1 MPQIKAQYIDT
12 GKVYFVYRDLPLT
25 SIHPGAVLASHAAG
39 CAAEQDGFWPMH
51 DQLFAGA
58 TAREWGRGDQADYDT
73 FLAYAR
79 ALGLDDMALDECMH
93 SNRRGPLIEDDMRA
107 ALDRG
112 FQSTPAFLI
121 NGRPLLGA
129 QPFEVFQQ
137 AFDQLLRGE

>member
-25 SIHPGAVLASHAAG
+25 TIHPGALLASHVAG
-39 CAAEQDGFWPMH
+39 CAAEQNRFWPMH
-51 DQLFAGA
+51 DRLFEGA
-58 TAREWGRGDQADYDT
+58 AAREWGRGDQADYDT
-73 FLAYAR
+73 FLGYAR
-79 ALGLDDMALDECMH
+79 ALGLDEARLDECLRT
-93 SNRRGPLIEDDMRA
+93 NQRGSLIEDDMRA

-121 NGRPLLGA
+121 NGRPLIGA

-137 AFDQLLRGE
+137 VFDQLLE